1 MWNVVLL
8 HEKIEAHL
16 VSCLSFLPLPLQ
28 TNQHSYKVCCGKIIC
43 DGCMDEEMRDML
55 TTPSDGDVSIFI
67 ISVAT
72 RGHTKGLAKMGSG
85 SSKNDVVSKIASSYG
100 VFFSA

>member
-1 MWNVVLL
+1 
-8 HEKIEAHL
+8 
-16 VSCLSFLPLPLQ
+16 
-28 TNQHSYKVCCGKIIC
+28 
-43 DGCMDEEMRDML
+43 MDEEMRDML